1 MFFFCWIYMG
11 TQPKMLVKATE
22 MLVFLTLEHKLAL
35 LCFGSYEGT
44 SCSRDIY
51 IYVHALTVLDI

>member
-1 MFFFCWIYMG
+1 MG